1 MIRRLGVVVV
11 VLGLARLAHAQSAE
25 AEAMFNEGDKLM
37 AAGKIAEA
45 CAAFEASN
53 NLDPRAGTLI
63 RLGECREANKQYA
76 SAWTAYRGG
85 FARAKDP
92 RKRGIAQAKVSA
104 LEPRL
109 SHMTIVVGPHKVEG
123 LAITRDNMPMDPALW
138 DHPLPVDG
146 GDYVVTVSAPGYTQ
160 WKTMVTVP
168 PESGDVKV
176 EVPALVK
183 SAVPAPPRPTGPTS
197 QTPVPP
203 DDDEHPRVAP
213 SMFTMKRKIAI
224 GAGGVGVAS
233 LAVGVV
239 LGLRANSKHD
249 DAFKLCPDPKTPCAD
264 ASRADALA
272 ASGHRAAIGADV
284 AFGVA
289 AAGAIGAAVLWFTGK
304 PEVITPTRNGVAVV
318 GRF

>member
-1 MIRRLGVVVV
+1 MIRRLSVV
-11 VLGLARLAHAQSAE
+11 VLLGLSAPAHAQSAE

-37 AAGKIAEA
+37 ATGKIAEA
-45 CAAFEASN
+45 CAAFDASN

-109 SHMTIVVGPHKVEG
+109 SHLTIVVGPHKVDG

-160 WKTMVTVP
+160 WKTMVSVP
-168 PESGDVKV
+168 PEQGDVKV
-176 EVPALVK
+176 EVPALVRR
-183 SAVPAPPRPTGPTS
+183 AVPLPPKP

-203 DDDEHPRVAP
+203 DDDERPAVAR
-213 SMFTMKRKIAI
+213 SRFTLKRKVAL
-224 GAGGVGVAS
+224 GAAGVGVAS
-233 LAVGVV
+233 LAAGVV
-239 LGLRANSKHD
+239 LGLRATGKRD
-249 DAFKLCPDPKTPCAD
+249 DAFALCPDPHAPCAD
-264 ASRADALA
+264 ARRADSLA

-304 PEVITPTRNGVAVV
+304 PEGIAPMRNGVALV

>member
-1 MIRRLGVVVV
+1 MIRRLGVVV
-11 VLGLARLAHAQSAE
+11 LLALSAPAYAQSAE
-25 AEAMFNEGDKLM
+25 AEAMFNEGDNLM

-109 SHMTIVVGPHKVEG
+109 SHLTIVVGAYKVEG
-123 LAITRDNMPMDPALW
+123 LAITRDTMPMDPALW

-160 WKTMVTVP
+160 WKTMVSVP
-168 PESGDVKV
+168 PERGDVKI
-176 EVPALVK
+176 EVPALAK
-183 SAVPAPPRPTGPTS
+183 RAVPVPPKPGPAL
-197 QTPVPP
+197 PP
-203 DDDEHPRVAP
+203 DDDDERPAAAR
-213 SMFTMKRKIAI
+213 SKLTMKRKIAL
-224 GAGGVGVAS
+224 GAAGAGVAS
-233 LAVGVV
+233 LAAGVV
-239 LGLRANSKHD
+239 LGLRANGKRD
-249 DAFKLCPDPKTPCAD
+249 DAFALCPDPRTPCAD
-264 ASRADALA
+264 ARRADSLA
-272 ASGHRAAIGADV
+272 ASGHRASIGADV

-304 PEVITPTRNGVAVV
+304 PERITPTRNGVAIV